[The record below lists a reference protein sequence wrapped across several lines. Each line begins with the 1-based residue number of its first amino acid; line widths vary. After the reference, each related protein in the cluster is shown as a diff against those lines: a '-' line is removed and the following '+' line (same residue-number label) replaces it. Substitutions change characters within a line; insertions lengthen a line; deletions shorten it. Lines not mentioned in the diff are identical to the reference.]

1 MSPLPLSFLP
11 LPSSASTLPSPP
23 FRLLPPADGS
33 PPKAQEARP
42 LSASRRPLWR
52 APNEQ
57 GREERRRHLLKL
69 LGHRQG
75 RVKGKKK
82 KKKRKGRMFCWQAS
96 VLLRKG
102 EGGRRWLSCSLGFS
116 LYVMYP

>member
-42 LSASRRPLWR
+42 LSASRCPLWR

-75 RVKGKKK
+75 RVKGEKKK
-82 KKKRKGRMFCWQAS
+82 KAKGKD
-96 VLLRKG
+96 VLLAG
-102 EGGRRWLSCSLGFS
+102 ECAVEER
-116 LYVMYP
+116 